1 MKNKKIKYKDLCQM
15 VQEQNDQITELKQ
28 AINYIQDN
36 YSCEVPFQVKVG
48 YSNVAEELYISYLEN
63 GKVNT
68 VTHTLSLDFLSFSK
82 IKEIVKQSDVSYI
95 ITLERFKDYYEY
107 YALDTKTWT
116 ISNITDIIKSAPNLK
131 GRMVKKND

>member
-1 MKNKKIKYKDLCQM
+1 M
-15 VQEQNDQITELKQ
+15 
-28 AINYIQDN
+28 
-36 YSCEVPFQVKVG
+36 PFQVKVG
-48 YSNVAEELYISYLEN
+48 YSNVAEELCISYLEN

>member
-1 MKNKKIKYKDLCQM
+1 M
-15 VQEQNDQITELKQ
+15 VQEQKNQITELKQ
-28 AINYIQDN
+28 AINYIQNN
-36 YSCEVPFQVKVG
+36 YSCDVPFQVKVG
-48 YSNVAEELYISYLEN
+48 YSNVAEELCVSYLEK

-68 VTHTLSLDFLSFSK
+68 VTYALNLDFLSFSK
-82 IKEIVKQSDVSYI
+82 IKEIVKQSDVTYI

-116 ISNITDIIKSAPNLK
+116 ISNITDIIKSASNLK